1 MIVDS
6 KEWKTINQEVR
17 MNKGKLVNINLGRGR
32 FVKMYEA
39 DAIAQGL
46 LKAKP
51 QAPNKM
57 RVPPQNKTAPI
68 EKQEA
73 PPEEKPEVKPPA
85 DDFTTILG
93 VGPATARALVSHNIT
108 TFEQLKNAGELAY
121 LTDKVKSAIE
131 KWRHN
136 G

>member
-1 MIVDS
+1 MIIDS
-6 KEWKTINQEVR
+6 KEWKIITQETR
-17 MNKGKLVNINLGRGR
+17 MNKGKLVNIDLGKGR

-57 RVPPQNKTAPI
+57 RVPGQNKAAP
-68 EKQEA
+68 EG
-73 PPEEKPEVKPPA
+73 KPEVQPEEKPPA
-85 DDFTTILG
+85 DDFSTIAG
-93 VGPATARALVSHNIT
+93 VGPATARALISHGIT
-108 TFEQLKNAGELAY
+108 TFEKLKTAGTLNY
-121 LTDKVKSAIE
+121 LTTKTLQAIE
-131 KWRHN
+131 AWRN

>member
-1 MIVDS
+1 MIIDT
-6 KEWKTINQEVR
+6 KEWQLINQETR
-17 MNKGKLVNINLGRGR
+17 MNKGKLVNIDLGKGR

-57 RVPPQNKTAPI
+57 RVPGQNKAAPV
-68 EKQEA
+68 EKTEA
-73 PPEEKPEVKPPA
+73 QPEEKPPA
-85 DDFTTILG
+85 DDFTTIAG
-93 VGPATARALVSHNIT
+93 VGPATARALVSHGIT
-108 TFEQLKNAGELAY
+108 TFEQLKAESGLDY
-121 LTDKVKSAIE
+121 LTTKTMQAIE
-131 KWRHN
+131 DWRN

>member
-1 MIVDS
+1 
-6 KEWKTINQEVR
+6 
-17 MNKGKLVNINLGRGR
+17 MNKGKLVNIDLGKGR

-57 RVPPQNKTAPI
+57 RVPGQNKAAPV
-68 EKQEA
+68 EKTEA
-73 PPEEKPEVKPPA
+73 QPEEKPPA
-85 DDFTTILG
+85 DDFTTIAG
-93 VGPATARALVSHNIT
+93 VGPATARALVSHGIT
-108 TFEQLKNAGELAY
+108 TFEQLKAESGLDY
-121 LTDKVKSAIE
+121 LTTKTMQAIE
-131 KWRHN
+131 DWRN

>member
-1 MIVDS
+1 
-6 KEWKTINQEVR
+6 
-17 MNKGKLVNINLGRGR
+17 MNKGKLVNIDLGKGR

-57 RVPPQNKTAPI
+57 RVPGQNKA
-68 EKQEA
+68 A
-73 PPEEKPEVKPPA
+73 PEEKPEAQPEEKPPA
-85 DDFTTILG
+85 DDFTTIAG
-93 VGPATARALVSHNIT
+93 VGPATARALISHGIT
-108 TFEQLKNAGELAY
+108 TFEQLKAAGVLNY
-121 LTDKVKSAIE
+121 LSTKTTQAIE
-131 KWRHN
+131 AWRN